1 MIMVIVPFGM
11 RANRHPKFWA
21 PPPRDVFGIFPYHF
35 RIVHSGS
42 QYIWKIIWTVQTN
55 YITKNTY
62 VCYMLYCYFWYFV
75 YMVWSD
81 PWSKFMPEWQGRN
94 SRPMRQRR
102 STVFVFRFLTIP
114 ARPSGLNKIGGVL
127 NLNGNSAWVGGQII
141 NQTCWLRLTSKI
153 LHQFIFYCLYY
164 INII

>member
-1 MIMVIVPFGM
+1 
-11 RANRHPKFWA
+11 
-21 PPPRDVFGIFPYHF
+21 
-35 RIVHSGS
+35 
-42 QYIWKIIWTVQTN
+42 
-55 YITKNTY
+55 
-62 VCYMLYCYFWYFV
+62 
-75 YMVWSD
+75 
-81 PWSKFMPEWQGRN
+81 
-94 SRPMRQRR
+94 MRQRR

-164 INII
+164 INIIQIQYRNGAFGVFGGLRFSGVFGHSGFSGASGVFGPAGPCGVSLGGFGATQGGKRSKVPCQPLTHNLCRILLCPSARSGANFRSPCLFGLIIT